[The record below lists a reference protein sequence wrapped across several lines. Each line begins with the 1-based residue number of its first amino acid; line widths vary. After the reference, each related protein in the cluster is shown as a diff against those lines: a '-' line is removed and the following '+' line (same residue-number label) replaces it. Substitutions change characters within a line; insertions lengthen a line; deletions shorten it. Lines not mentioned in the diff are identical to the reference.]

1 MRFAADS
8 HPEGYL
14 IRSYGS
20 GSLRIGQS
28 VHETAI
34 ILSATTLL
42 PIPQIQRACELT
54 MGELDA
60 MLATSPQVVLIG
72 SPHADDWPGPQWRAA
87 MLQRNVGVEV
97 MNTGAACRTYNV
109 LMSERR
115 LVTAV
120 LIP

>member
-1 MRFAADS
+1 MRFAADT

-14 IRSYGS
+14 IQSYGS
-20 GSLRIGQS
+20 GSLRIGQI
-28 VHETAI
+28 VHRTAI

-42 PIPQIQRACELT
+42 PVPQVQRAAELT
-54 MGELDA
+54 MSELDA
-60 MLATSPQVVLIG
+60 LLETNPQVVLVG
-72 SPHADDWPGPQWRAA
+72 SPHADDWPSQPWRARL
-87 MLQRNVGVEV
+87 LQQNVGVEV

-115 LVTAV
+115 LVSAL

>member
-1 MRFAADS
+1 MRFAADT

-14 IRSYGS
+14 IRSYAS
-20 GSLRIGQS
+20 GTLQIGQA
-28 VHETAI
+28 VHHTTI
-34 ILSATTLL
+34 ILSASALL
-42 PIPQIQRACELT
+42 PIPHIHRADALT
-54 MGELDA
+54 MSELETI
-60 MLATSPQVVLIG
+60 LTTSPQVVLIG
-72 SPHADDWPGPQWRAA
+72 SPHADDWPAPQWRAG
-87 MLQRNVGVEV
+87 LLRRNVGVEV